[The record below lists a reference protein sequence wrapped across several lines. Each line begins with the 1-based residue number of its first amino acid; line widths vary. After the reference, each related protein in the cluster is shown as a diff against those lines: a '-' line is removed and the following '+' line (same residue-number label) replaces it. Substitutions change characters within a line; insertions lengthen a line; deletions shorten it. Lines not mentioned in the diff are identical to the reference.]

1 MWIICLVVFLGLQQ
15 PFAQVEATYGY
26 TTDNGNIFLKILK
39 FPRKKYRL
47 RKEKILHNIINNNY
61 TS

>member
-1 MWIICLVVFLGLQQ
+1 MWIIRLVVFFGLQQ

-26 TTDNGNIFLKILK
+26 TTDNGNIFLKIQK

-47 RKEKILHNIINNNY
+47 RKEKKFS
-61 TS
+61 T